1 MRISGTIVH
10 GKGLGRTVGMP
21 TANLRLDSR
30 QEATPEGV
38 WASIVHLAD
47 GDHIGVT
54 NIGRRPSVDDDE
66 VITIETNIHDFDEDI
81 YDQHMDLDLC
91 VFLRPVM
98 RLDGL
103 EAVSKQVAFD
113 MQRAVELL
121 SPHLNSNTTA

>member
-1 MRISGTIVH
+1 MRVSGTIVH

-21 TANLRLDSR
+21 TANLCPDSG
-30 QEATPEGV
+30 QEAPPEGV
-38 WASIVHLAD
+38 WASIVHLGD

-54 NIGRRPSVDDDE
+54 NIGRRPSVDEDE
-66 VITIETNIHDFDEDI
+66 AVTIETNIHDFDEDI

-121 SPHLNSNTTA
+121 SPHLNSNITA